1 MSNKRNP
8 NNASQSIGQAIRELL
23 NTYRLDSKFDET
35 NLVNSWEKLVGKPIS
50 KRTKKVSIRNKI
62 LYVEFDSPSM
72 RQDFMLH
79 KSAVLAL
86 FHKEFGADVVKDI
99 VIL

>member
-1 MSNKRNP
+1 MRKKNSGDS
-8 NNASQSIGQAIRELL
+8 SQPIGQAIRELL

-35 NLVNSWEKLVGKPIS
+35 NLVTSWERMVGKPIS
-50 KRTKKVSIRNKI
+50 KRTKKVSLRNNI

-72 RQDFMLH
+72 KQDFMLN
-79 KSAVLAL
+79 KNEVLGL
-86 FHKEFGADVVKDI
+86 FHREFGPEIIKDI

>member
-1 MSNKRNP
+1 MRKKNSGDT
-8 NNASQSIGQAIRELL
+8 SQPIGQAIRELL

-35 NLVNSWEKLVGKPIS
+35 NLVTSWERMVGKPIS
-50 KRTKKVSIRNKI
+50 KRTKKVSLRNNV

-72 RQDFMLH
+72 KQDFMLN
-79 KSAVLAL
+79 KNEVLTL
-86 FHKEFGADVVKDI
+86 FHREFGADIIKDI